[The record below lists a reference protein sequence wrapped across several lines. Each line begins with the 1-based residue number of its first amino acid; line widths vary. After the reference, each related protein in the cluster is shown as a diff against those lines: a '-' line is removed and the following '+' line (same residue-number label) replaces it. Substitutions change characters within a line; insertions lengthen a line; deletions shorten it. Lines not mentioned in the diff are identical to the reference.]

1 MCFAAISKGALTR
14 PIFNTALLLKFYRY
28 EIYSYIIRVL
38 IFFDGVLCKSCIYK
52 YYESIDRKNI
62 YTTFIKDCVLTEY
75 TLKNIYFE
83 TRSAMN
89 KDNIS
94 FFTSAIILS

>member
-1 MCFAAISKGALTR
+1 M
-14 PIFNTALLLKFYRY
+14 
-28 EIYSYIIRVL
+28 
-38 IFFDGVLCKSCIYK
+38 LCKSCIYK
-52 YYESIDRKNI
+52 YNESIERKNI

-83 TRSAMN
+83 TCSAMN

-94 FFTSAIILS
+94 FFTMLLVFKLSFLMHNKFAMNTFMSFVFL